1 MFLVEKGEL
10 LMNKIKNFFYFITFI
25 FLLNGVDAYTS
36 ETKNLTSIGNKNAKV
51 TVKVFSSLSCP
62 HCAHFHGKIFKK
74 LKKEFIDTNYVK
86 FEHHSFP
93 LDLAALNA
101 ELITRCH
108 VDNIKK
114 FQLLGEIYKKQNQWA
129 VGSDINPINESI
141 KKIGLDFGLNNP
153 ESFKY

>member
-62 HCAHFHGKIFKK
+62 HCAHFHGKIFKS
-74 LKKEFIDTNYVK
+74 LK
-86 FEHHSFP
+86 S
-93 LDLAALNA
+93 A
-101 ELITRCH
+101 
-108 VDNIKK
+108 
-114 FQLLGEIYKKQNQWA
+114 Q
-129 VGSDINPINESI
+129 
-141 KKIGLDFGLNNP
+141 
-153 ESFKY
+153 